1 MQRMGEVEI
10 SARAFVK
17 MCLHAARYPHAAVNG
32 LLLAQRHPTT
42 AGQPEC
48 LCVTD
53 CIPLFHTNLSL
64 TVMLEVALNQVDIWS
79 AASDL
84 LLAGY
89 YQANSGV
96 DDKSPPPLALKTAG
110 RIAELYDD
118 AVLIMLD
125 NRKFTINPR
134 LPPITVLE
142 QKDRQWVPKDKNL
155 VMWSDWESSRQICK
169 SLLEAKAYSQL
180 VDFDDHLDDIR
191 EDWTNQQLNT
201 EIAQLVS
208 VANGNA

>member
-1 MQRMGEVEI
+1 MGEVEI
-10 SARAFVK
+10 SARAYVK

-32 LLLAQRHPTT
+32 LLLAPRRQTK

-48 LCVTD
+48 LWVTD

-79 AASDL
+79 AGSDL
-84 LLAGY
+84 FLAGY
-89 YQANSGV
+89 YQANAGI
-96 DDKSPPPLALKTAG
+96 DDKSPPPLAQKTAG
-110 RIAELYDD
+110 RVAELYDD
-118 AVLIMLD
+118 AVLIMVD
-125 NRKFTINPR
+125 NRKFMINAR

-155 VMWSDWESSRQICK
+155 VMWSDWESARHTCK
-169 SLLEAKAYSQL
+169 CLLEAKAYSQL
-180 VDFDDHLDDIR
+180 VDFDIHLDDIR
-191 EDWTNQQLNT
+191 EDWTNQRLNT

-208 VANGNA
+208 VANGSP